1 MRFREDNPGDLGR
14 ARAAVATWRDQN
26 PAGTP
31 EQLVAALGAGFHRD
45 YGPVLR
51 ALLFAADHHPLIVP
65 RVRRYLTD
73 ELGVS
78 DDPIL
83 AADDRLIVLS
93 ANAV

>member
-1 MRFREDNPGDLGR
+1 VRFREDNPGDLGR

-51 ALLFAADHHPLIVP
+51 ALLFAADRHRARAI
-65 RVRRYLTD
+65 TGITGTA
-73 ELGVS
+73 EAGQ
-78 DDPIL
+78 
-83 AADDRLIVLS
+83 
-93 ANAV
+93 